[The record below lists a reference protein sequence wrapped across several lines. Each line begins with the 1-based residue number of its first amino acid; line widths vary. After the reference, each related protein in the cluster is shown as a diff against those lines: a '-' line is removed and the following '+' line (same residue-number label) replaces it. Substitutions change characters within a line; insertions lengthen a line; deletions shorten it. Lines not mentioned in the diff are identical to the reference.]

1 MFLWG
6 EMDGGADG
14 EAEEG
19 VCAVGVDCLEFP
31 ADSCG
36 ESSELISMFYK
47 TMLHTAGEEGGVN
60 RRER

>member
-19 VCAVGVDCLEFP
+19 VCAEGVDCLELP
-31 ADSCG
+31 ADSCCG
-36 ESSELISMFYK
+36 ESSELISMF
-47 TMLHTAGEEGGVN
+47 
-60 RRER
+60 